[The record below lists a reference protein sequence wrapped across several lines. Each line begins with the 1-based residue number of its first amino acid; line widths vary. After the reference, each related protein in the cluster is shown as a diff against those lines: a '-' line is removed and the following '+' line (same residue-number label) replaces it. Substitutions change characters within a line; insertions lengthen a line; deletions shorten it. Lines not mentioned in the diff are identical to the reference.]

1 MKHVMIIGTELSE
14 RQLAARLNMI
24 DSVRVTVIT
33 TPGDRMTM
41 EGSPTIN
48 SWEDLPNYIEDE
60 QINQIYLAMPG
71 LEKEKKQQL
80 MQWCRER
87 KCELI
92 VEPSYYEAES
102 RKASILQ
109 TAHDHMEELLGRKL
123 VKLPF
128 DIRPLVQGKRI
139 LVTGASGTIGSQIC
153 RVLAEYQP
161 SKLILVDIAENDS
174 LRVMKEI
181 TPAVENAVL
190 AIGSVTNEKFV
201 RSVFAAHCPQIIFHA
216 AAHKHVPLME
226 TNLSQCVENN
236 VFGTYCCAEA
246 AMQCGAESFVLIS
259 TDKAAAP
266 VSVMGKA
273 KRICEIM
280 MRLFD
285 KRGNTSFCS
294 VRFGNVIGSSGSV
307 LQAFAEQIACGGPV
321 MLTDRGMTR
330 FFMTASEA
338 AQLVISAAFMEKKA
352 HMYMLDMGKPVSI
365 AALARRLLNLVGRQ
379 DISIISTGRRR
390 GEKLTE
396 TLCAPG
402 EQLCSS
408 GYAHIFSIQEN
419 TQFQE
424 KKWFLRL
431 EKLRETLFQ
440 DEKAAIRLIQQLI
453 MEENR

>member
-80 MQWCRER
+80 MQWCRE
-87 KCELI
+87 KQCELI

-352 HMYMLDMGKPVSI
+352 HMYMLDMGKTVRI